1 MILAI
6 DCGNTRL
13 KWGLYED
20 GARQDVSIAGNAGS
34 APGWRSVGAVT
45 IEEMARLETDWAL
58 LPAPA
63 RIVIS
68 NVAGKSARR
77 SLVTQLARFEVEP
90 LWISA
95 ERVQCGVTNG
105 YTDPGQLGPDRW
117 AALVGAWH
125 LHRGACLVV
134 TAGTATTV
142 DMLSSQG
149 VHCGGIIVAGVDLMK
164 RALARNTAGLELEQ
178 GRFAQEPRCTAD
190 AIETGCLHAQA
201 GAVERM
207 YSKLESGGICLLSG
221 GNAAR
226 IIPLLNIP
234 VRTVDNLALEGL
246 VRIGT

>member
-20 GARQDVSIAGNAGS
+20 GARRDDSIAKSAG
-34 APGWRSVGAVT
+34 AGPGWRAVGAVT
-45 IEEMARLETDWAL
+45 IEEMARLATDWAS
-58 LPAPA
+58 LPTPV
-63 RIVIS
+63 RVVIS
-68 NVAGKSARR
+68 NVAGMPARQ
-77 SLVTQLARFEVEP
+77 SLMTLLARFEAEP

-95 ERVQCGVTNG
+95 QRTQCGVTNG

-142 DMLSSQG
+142 DILSAQG
-149 VHCGGIIVAGVDLMK
+149 VHRGGIIVAGVDLMK
-164 RALARNTAGLELEQ
+164 RALARNTARLELEQ
-178 GRFAQEPRCTAD
+178 GRFAHEPRSTAD

-207 YSKLESGGICLLSG
+207 YSNLESGGVCLLSG

-226 IIPLLNIP
+226 IMPLLNIP
-234 VRTVDNLALEGL
+234 VRAVDNLALEGL